1 MKFQAATDTE
11 PAAWIITATVT
22 DEDGNDR
29 IFKGQ
34 VSENSTSA
42 NSVWLKEESTSVPAD
57 DQPGQ
62 YIELKHPGYA
72 AINDACKDL
81 AADKLTKT
89 DVGTIT
95 AATNSNDLGL
105 KSKNFTLTN
114 GSEGGDVAL
123 SGVGVTI
130 LSNGIIEA
138 THPDLGKIQIGRI
151 DLVTF
156 DNPYGLEGVGNS
168 YFKTTANS
176 GDPKL
181 CQAGENGTGALKTSS
196 LEMSN
201 VDISTEFADM
211 IVTQRGFQA
220 NSRIITVSDSI
231 LEELVNLKR

>member
-1 MKFQAATDTE
+1 MTLQAATDTE

-22 DEDGNDR
+22 DDDGNDR

-42 NSVWLKEESTSVPAD
+42 NSVWLKEDGTTPLN